1 MGIQN
6 INRRRLVQEEAMIDE
21 QKQKTDLQ
29 ELLKETT
36 VALGGTDQTYIQF
49 VQMLNDYDQLSIPNR
64 LLPGCL
70 VFFKYKPI
78 SESFISR
85 NTYYDSF
92 PLVLITD
99 VYRGGF
105 EGVNLHFI
113 APQYRKA
120 LFDAVMRGL
129 PTIKAN
135 EEWRTRLRVDYD
147 RLEARRIFKYYKP
160 CYRRYLW
167 KGMKR
172 RPALVPFQLW
182 EDMVN
187 GNSYKFVGAKPVTV
201 YRDSRNAVIR
211 GGR

>member
-1 MGIQN
+1 MT
-6 INRRRLVQEEAMIDE
+6 EDE
-21 QKQKTDLQ
+21 MKADLQ
-29 ELLKETT
+29 ALLEETT
-36 VALGGTDQTYIQF
+36 SVLGATDQTYIQF
-49 VQMLNDYDQLSIPNR
+49 VQMLQKSGQLSIPNR
-64 LLPGCL
+64 LFDGQM
-70 VFFKYKPI
+70 VFFKYKPV
-78 SESFISR
+78 SDSFVSR
-85 NTYYDSF
+85 NTYYDTF

-113 APQYRKA
+113 APDFRKF
-120 LFDAVMRGL
+120 LFDSVMRGL

-147 RLEARRIFKYYKP
+147 RLNARRQFKYFKP

-172 RPALVPFQLW
+172 RPAVVPFSLW
-182 EDMVN
+182 EDMVASN
-187 GNSYKFVGAKPVTV
+187 TSRFSGAKPVTV
-201 YRDSRNAVIR
+201 YRNSRSQVLR

>member
-1 MGIQN
+1 MN
-6 INRRRLVQEEAMIDE
+6 SLNE
-21 QKQKTDLQ
+21 QKA
-29 ELLKETT
+29 ELESLLNETT
-36 VALGGTDQTYIQF
+36 VVLGGTDQTYIQF
-49 VQMLNDYDQLSIPNR
+49 VMMLNKHGQLQIANR
-64 LLPGCL
+64 LMPGSL

-78 SESFISR
+78 SDSFVSR

-92 PLVLITD
+92 PLVMITD

-113 APQYRKA
+113 HPQYRKD
-120 LFDAVMRGL
+120 LFDVIMRGL

-135 EEWRTRLRVDYD
+135 EKWKTRLKIDHD
-147 RLEARRIFKYYKP
+147 RLKARRIFKYYKP

-172 RPALVPFQLW
+172 RPVLVPFDLW

-187 GNSYKFVGAKPVTV
+187 GNTQKFVGARPETV

-211 GGR
+211 GGS

>member
-1 MGIQN
+1 MSDT
-6 INRRRLVQEEAMIDE
+6 A
-21 QKQKTDLQ
+21 KQKSDLQ
-29 ELLKETT
+29 ELLNETT

-49 VQMLNDYDQLSIPNR
+49 VKMLNDYDQLSIPSR

-129 PTIKAN
+129 PTVKAN
-135 EEWRTRLRVDYD
+135 DEWRTRLRVDYD

-172 RPALVPFQLW
+172 RPVLVPFGLW

-211 GGR
+211 GGL